1 MVSLVD
7 RPDTLC
13 GQAGDIVLHVLKLLG
28 RMTLPCLDLTDDAQR
43 RLRAVGLGGV
53 AGELGVGEVGIVDER
68 ADRLDDIDALA
79 PRACRQFA
87 PPDRGVERGGEID
100 PRRRGACAIIGRIAG
115 GEQVAEG
122 EIPAAA
128 TAPLRAASAV
138 DAMPVT
144 NSENTSGITVICS
157 ALSQAE
163 PIGCATAVAPGTAPG
178 SQVAKAMP
186 RSNPAPSDTRIRV
199 DGLFNVADIL
209 ALIRKRRYHAP
220 LKIRA

>member
-1 MVSLVD
+1 MIQPIITSIASRIAEKKVSNAVRPVASMRVRAKAKINANRISD
-7 RPDTLC
+7 RKPPLAAAAMT
-13 GQAGDIVLHVLKLLG
+13 LLG
-28 RMTLPCLDLTDDAQR
+28 TMPARNSPS
-43 RLRAVGLGGV
+43 GGT
-53 AGELGVGEVGIVDER
+53 APGGPTFTS
-68 ADRLDDIDALA
+68 A
-79 PRACRQFA
+79 PRKAAAEAAGIGTR
-87 PPDRGVERGGEID
+87 PRNSGVSSAAATALLTITTRMML
-100 PRRRGACAIIGRIAG
+100 IAR
-115 GEQVAEG
+115 
-122 EIPAAA
+122 AA

-144 NSENTSGITVICS
+144 KSEKTSGITVICS

-163 PIGCATAVAPGTAPG
+163 PIGCATAVAPGTAAG

-209 ALIRKRRYHAP
+209 ALIRKRRYQAP